1 MEKFNFYLDHKVTAW
16 FRTDFEV
23 EAETLEDAKKQ
34 ALRDLK
40 DGKIAD
46 LPWNILDETVNSMTV
61 EDNHRLPTEELYHE
75 SGQMIWDN
83 TDLSVEYDSLED
95 LSYEELPSN
104 NEVALYV
111 KDVWTN
117 MYFMVNGDAEEDGR
131 LFIEVNNEAVYLDT
145 ITRREE

>member
-23 EAETLEDAKKQ
+23 EAETIEDAKKQ

-40 DGKIAD
+40 DGKVAD
-46 LPWNILDETVNSMTV
+46 LPWNILDDTINCMPV
-61 EDNHRLPTEELYHE
+61 EDNRRLPTEELYHE
-75 SGQMIWDN
+75 SGELIWYN
-83 TDLSVEYDSLED
+83 TDLSVDYDSLDD

-104 NEVALYV
+104 NEIALYV

-117 MYFMVNGDAEEDGR
+117 MLFIVEADDEEDGR
-131 LFIEVNNEAVYLDT
+131 LFIELNNEVVYLDT
-145 ITRREE
+145 ITRREN

>member
-1 MEKFNFYLDHKVTAW
+1 MEKFNFYLDNKVTAW

-46 LPWNILDETVNSMTV
+46 LPWNILDETVGNMTV
-61 EDNHRLPTEELYHE
+61 EDNHRFPTEELYHE

-117 MYFMVNGDAEEDGR
+117 IYFMVDGDAEEDGR

>member
-46 LPWNILDETVNSMTV
+46 LPWNILDETVGNMTV

>member
-46 LPWNILDETVNSMTV
+46 LPWNILDETVGNMTV
-61 EDNHRLPTEELYHE
+61 ENNHRLPTEELYHE

>member
-117 MYFMVNGDAEEDGR
+117 MYFKVDGDAEEDGR

-145 ITRREE
+145 ITRRKE

>member
-1 MEKFNFYLDHKVTAW
+1 MEKFNFYLDQKVTAW

-46 LPWNILDETVNSMTV
+46 LPWNILDETVGNMTV
-61 EDNHRLPTEELYHE
+61 EDNNSIPTEELYHE
-75 SGQMIWDN
+75 SGEMIWYN

-117 MYFMVNGDAEEDGR
+117 IYFMVDGDAEEDGR

-145 ITRREE
+145 ITRRKE

>member
-1 MEKFNFYLDHKVTAW
+1 MEKFNFYLDHKVTVW
-16 FRTDFEV
+16 LRTDFEV
-23 EAETLEDAKKQ
+23 EAETIEDAKKQ

-40 DGKIAD
+40 DGKVAD

-83 TDLSVEYDSLED
+83 TDLSIEYDSLED

-117 MYFMVNGDAEEDGR
+117 MYFMVEEDDEEDGR
-131 LFIEVNNEAVYLDT
+131 LFIEVDNEVVYLDT
-145 ITRREE
+145 IRRRED

>member
-1 MEKFNFYLDHKVTAW
+1 MEKFNFYLDQKVTAW

>member
-16 FRTDFEV
+16 FRTDFNV
-23 EAETLEDAKKQ
+23 EAETLEEAKKL

-61 EDNHRLPTEELYHE
+61 EDNNSIPTEELYHE
-75 SGQMIWDN
+75 SGELIWYN

-117 MYFMVNGDAEEDGR
+117 IVFMVEEDDEEDGR

-145 ITRREE
+145 IKRREE

>member
-1 MEKFNFYLDHKVTAW
+1 MEKFNFYLDQKVTAW

-46 LPWNILDETVNSMTV
+46 LPWNILDETVGNMTV
-61 EDNHRLPTEELYHE
+61 EDNHRFPTEELYHE

>member
-1 MEKFNFYLDHKVTAW
+1 MEKFNFYLDQKVTAW

-46 LPWNILDETVNSMTV
+46 LPWNILDETVGNMTV
-61 EDNHRLPTEELYHE
+61 EDNHRFPTEELYHE

-117 MYFMVNGDAEEDGR
+117 IYFMVDGDAEEDGR

-145 ITRREE
+145 ITRRKE

>member
-23 EAETLEDAKKQ
+23 EAETLEDAKNQ

-117 MYFMVNGDAEEDGR
+117 IYFMVDGDAEEDGR

-145 ITRREE
+145 ITRRKE